1 MFCSLC
7 GSPNAEG
14 KQKCARCGAALQPSA
29 APSPAGAPPGFPP
42 VYSGSA
48 ETSGKAIASLICGI
62 LFFVFPSALAAVI
75 LGHLSLSEIRK
86 SGGRIVGQGLATA
99 GLVLGYIGLAAI
111 PFILIVAAI
120 AIPNL
125 LRARMAANEASAV
138 GSLRVINTAE
148 ISYNSIY
155 GNGFAPS
162 LETLGGGGGAESC
175 DHAQL
180 IDSVLGGGMK
190 NGYGFAYAG
199 SAAVAAAG
207 KDCTTPGVSG
217 YSVTADPITRGT
229 TGQRGFYTDQTAVI
243 RVEPNGTATTDSS
256 PLN

>member
-14 KQKCARCGAALQPSA
+14 KQKCVRCSAALQPSA
-29 APSPAGAPPGFPP
+29 AAGPAGAPPGFSP
-42 VYSGSA
+42 VDSGSA

-86 SGGRIVGQGLATA
+86 SGGRIVGQGMATA
-99 GLVLGYIGLAAI
+99 GLVLGYIGLAAV

-125 LRARMAANEASAV
+125 LRARMAANEAIAV

-148 ISYNSIY
+148 ISYNSVY

-162 LETLGGGGGAESC
+162 LEALGGGGRAETC
-175 DHAQL
+175 DQAQL
-180 IDSVLGGGMK
+180 IDPQLASGVKSGYRFYYIPIAPASGLGKG
-190 NGYGFAYAG
+190 
-199 SAAVAAAG
+199 
-207 KDCTTPGVSG
+207 CTAPGVATYG
-217 YSVTADPITRGT
+217 ITANAITRGT
-229 TGQRGFYTDQTAVI
+229 TGQRSFYTDQTGVI
-243 RVEPNGTATTDSS
+243 RFESNGFASADSR
-256 PLN
+256 PIE